1 MDGVV
6 FTRHKALVSRFF
18 TPVGCSTSCKCHGN
32 LNSSKMSHLT
42 RQTLLLEDIAV
53 DTFVH
58 SSFGTVVMTL
68 FHSLF
73 TAPSWHTFT
82 SLACG
87 WALATDRHTITTYLW
102 LTGATTVKHFSRF
115 YVFLGCPLYN
125 RRWQLWGAVIRLA
138 VQFVPEGEVI
148 RVSFDDTTKKKAGRH
163 IEGRDRYRNGAG
175 SARQEY
181 RTLRGLNCVLG
192 IRHIP
197 LTRWPGHSLSVP
209 VGLALYRKPAQA
221 TTLNV
226 PYQSRSQL
234 ARAILDCIA
243 TQAPGRPIRSLADGG
258 YATKDYVR
266 QLPEAAHVVG
276 RFPISAKLYEGPPPP
291 TPKRRGA
298 PRKKGALRGSPK
310 TLAQT
315 ATEWSPHPSEAG
327 AEIQAW
333 EGLWHA
339 VLPGRLV
346 RVVVLRRQGTPAPK
360 RPGQRKPPPI
370 LEAFFTTDLTLSA
383 EDILHEYGDRWAVE
397 MAIRDANACAGLGQ
411 DQCRKRQ
418 RIVGAHTFR
427 LVMVAARPLWFIDQ
441 VECGTTF
448 NLCCY
453 RPWYRQKV
461 APSQLDVV
469 WACREALHEAGIFP
483 IPRFTPALAENH
495 EEPAYALPLAA

>member
-1 MDGVV
+1 M
-6 FTRHKALVSRFF
+6 
-18 TPVGCSTSCKCHGN
+18 
-32 LNSSKMSHLT
+32 
-42 RQTLLLEDIAV
+42 LEDIAV
-53 DTFVH
+53 DPFVH

-68 FHSLF
+68 FQGIF

-87 WALATDRHTITTYLW
+87 WALASDRHTITTYLW

-115 YVFLGCPLYN
+115 YVFLGCPLYH

-138 VQFVPEGEVI
+138 AQFVPEGEVI
-148 RVSFDDTTKKKAGRH
+148 RVIFDDTTKKKAGRQ
-163 IEGRDRYRNGAG
+163 IEGLDRYRNGAG

-181 RTLRGLNCVLG
+181 RTLRGLNFVLG
-192 IRHIP
+192 IMSIP

-209 VGLALYRKPAQA
+209 VGLELYLKPAQA
-221 TTLNV
+221 TALNV
-226 PYQSRSQL
+226 PYRSRSQL
-234 ARAILDCIA
+234 ARAILDFLA
-243 TQAPGRPIRSLADGG
+243 EQLPGRPIRSLADGG

-266 QLPEAAHVVG
+266 RWPEAAHVVG
-276 RFPISAKLYEGPPPP
+276 RLPISAKLYTLPPTP

-298 PRKKGALRGSPK
+298 PRKKGDLIGSPK

-315 ATEWSPHPSEAG
+315 AKGWAPHPSEAG
-327 AEIQAW
+327 AEIHAW
-333 EGLWHA
+333 DGLWHP

-346 RVVVLRRQGTPAPK
+346 RVVVLRRAVKHATK
-360 RPGQRKPPPI
+360 RPGQRKPLPAI
-370 LEAFFTTDLTLSA
+370 EAFFTTDLTLSA
-383 EDILHEYGDRWAVE
+383 QDIVHEYGDRWAVE
-397 MAIRDANACAGLGQ
+397 IAIRDANAFDGLGR

-418 RIVGAHTFR
+418 RIVGANTFR
-427 LVMVAARPLWFIDQ
+427 LVMAAARTLWFLDQ

-448 NLCCY
+448 NLYCY

-469 WACREALHEAGIFP
+469 WACREALHEAGIIP

-495 EEPAYALPLAA
+495 EGPEHALPLAA